1 MKTIAH
7 LSSMAV
13 ITIIMAIFFEA
24 MRQMNQPPALMRM
37 ILIAWILCIAV
48 ISLNWLVQ
56 YNYHKRKKLKAV

>member
-13 ITIIMAIFFEA
+13 ITIIMAIFYEII
-24 MRQMNQPPALMRM
+24 RQMNQPVTLLRM
-37 ILIAWILCIAV
+37 IVIAWVLCIAV

-56 YNYHKRKKLKAV
+56 YYYHKRKKMRAI